1 VTASAVRRRVRVSG
15 VVQGVGFRWATRAEA
30 ERLGVAGRVRNLPD
44 GAVEAEVEGTPDA
57 VERML
62 EWLAHGPPAAS
73 VSGCAV
79 SELPPTGEPG
89 FRIDVG
95 PSAAG

>member
-1 VTASAVRRRVRVSG
+1 MTAAVRRLVRVSG

-44 GAVEAEVEGTPDA
+44 GTVEAEIEGAPDA
-57 VERML
+57 VDRMR

-73 VSGCAV
+73 VTACEV
-79 SELPPTGEPG
+79 HEVPPTGETR

-95 PSAAG
+95 